1 MTAGNSA
8 FLFLVLLTVN
18 DAAWAKKP
26 KPRPEPAAAPADAST
41 MSVQGTLGE
50 LDAGQ
55 VERLLQ
61 EQRGALRRCYD
72 DAVANTH
79 YLGGRVELKVQVAP
93 SGQPKTVTVT
103 ESTLGSFEVER
114 CLAGVL
120 SKLKFP
126 QPKGGDGE
134 VSYPFEAAART
145 PVGSWQGARIASVV
159 GKKRGAMK
167 GCPGFAKAT
176 GLRATLYIGPG
187 GKATSAGFSAETPLD
202 DKLTRCVAKQLLA
215 AQYDDPLGQ
224 MVKVSFD
231 FKDLP

>member
-1 MTAGNSA
+1 MTVVRSA

-18 DAAWAKKP
+18 QQVSAKKP
-26 KPRPEPAAAPADAST
+26 KPEPAPVAADSNT
-41 MSVQGTLGE
+41 MQVQGTLGE

-61 EQRGALRRCYD
+61 EQRGAMRKCYD
-72 DAVANTH
+72 ETAASLH
-79 YLGGRVELKVQVAP
+79 YLGGRLELKVQVAP
-93 SGQPKTVTVT
+93 SGQPKAVTVT
-103 ESTLGSFEVER
+103 DSSLGSFEVER
-114 CLAGVL
+114 CLVGVL

-134 VSYPFEAAART
+134 VTYPFEAAART
-145 PVGSWQGARIASVV
+145 PVGSWHGARIAAAV
-159 GKKRGAMK
+159 GKKKAGLK

-176 GLRATLYIGPG
+176 GLRTTLYVGPG

-202 DKLTRCVAKQLLA
+202 DKLVRCAAKQLLA

>member
-1 MTAGNSA
+1 MTFGNSA
-8 FLFLVLLTVN
+8 LLFLVFLTVN

-26 KPRPEPAAAPADAST
+26 KPGAEPGAAPGETST
-41 MSVQGTLGE
+41 MQIQGTLGE

-61 EQRGALRRCYD
+61 EQRGAMRRCYD
-72 DAVANTH
+72 ETAANLH
-79 YLGGRVELKVQVAP
+79 YLGGRIELKVQVAP
-93 SGQPKTVTVT
+93 SGQPKAVTVT
-103 ESTLGSFEVER
+103 ESSLGSFEVER

-120 SKLKFP
+120 GKLKFP

-145 PVGSWQGARIASVV
+145 PVGSWPGTRIASVV

-167 GCPGFAKAT
+167 GCPGFGRAA
-176 GLRATLYIGPG
+176 GLRATLYVGPG

-202 DKLTRCVAKQLLA
+202 DKLARCVAKQLLA